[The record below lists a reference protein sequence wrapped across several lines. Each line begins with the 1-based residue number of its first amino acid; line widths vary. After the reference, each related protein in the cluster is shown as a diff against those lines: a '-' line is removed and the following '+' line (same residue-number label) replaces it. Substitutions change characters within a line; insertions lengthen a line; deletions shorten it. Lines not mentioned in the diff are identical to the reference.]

1 MNQVASQYQTLTERF
16 VRWAAGEGDIRA
28 VIQVGSRTRTDR
40 PADEWSD
47 VDLIIATDT
56 PDQHL
61 ADARF
66 CEQIAPVWLSIVSR
80 TAGNDPE
87 RLVLFEGGYAMD
99 FVYVPAESLRRAAD
113 AGIVPDGFQR
123 GCRVLLDKDQIAA
136 RLVPDHFEKPTHRL
150 PAPDEYEAACDSFWY
165 IAVYIAKQIRRGDPW
180 LVKARDTNLKDVLLR
195 MIEWHALWHGAADV
209 WHMGR
214 FMESWADPR
223 ALGDVPATFGHY
235 DLADSSAALL
245 RAAALFGWLARET
258 AERGGFDYQDD
269 RYDAVRA
276 YVERLLGDG

>member
-1 MNQVASQYQTLTERF
+1 MNQVAVHYQTLTERF
-16 VRWAAGEGDIRA
+16 VRWADGEGDVRA
-28 VIQVGSRTRTDR
+28 VVQVGSRARTDR
-40 PADEWSD
+40 AADEWSD
-47 VDLIIATDT
+47 VDLIVAAHA

-61 ADARF
+61 AEARF
-66 CEQIAPVWLSIVSR
+66 CGQIAPVWLSVLSR

-99 FVYVPAESLRRAAD
+99 FVFVPAESLRRAAD

-136 RLVPDHFEKPTHRL
+136 RLVPDHFDRPTRRS
-150 PAPDEYEAACDSFWY
+150 PEPGEYEAACDSFWY
-165 IAVYIAKQIRRGDPW
+165 IAAYIAKQIRRGDPW
-180 LVKARDTNLKDVLLR
+180 LVKVRDTNLKEVLLR
-195 MIEWHALWHGAADV
+195 MIEWHTLSRDAVDV

-223 ALGDVPATFGHY
+223 VLGDVPATFGHY

-245 RAAALFGWLARET
+245 RAAALFEWLARET
-258 AERGGFDYQDD
+258 AERGGFDYRSD

-276 YVERLLGDG
+276 YVERLLGG